1 MYTINLLTIQFSL
14 WYSPPTEALKFKRE
28 KKMINEKKKNKQ
40 TKKICCLQTCMP
52 GGILAPN
59 PNAG

>member
-1 MYTINLLTIQFSL
+1 
-14 WYSPPTEALKFKRE
+14 
-28 KKMINEKKKNKQ
+28 MINEKKQTNKQ

-59 PNAG
+59 PNAGKNLSLQ

>member
-28 KKMINEKKKNKQ
+28 KNDKWKKKNKQ
-40 TKKICCLQTCMP
+40 TNKEDMLLTDLHAWWNFSPKS
-52 GGILAPN
+52 
-59 PNAG
+59 